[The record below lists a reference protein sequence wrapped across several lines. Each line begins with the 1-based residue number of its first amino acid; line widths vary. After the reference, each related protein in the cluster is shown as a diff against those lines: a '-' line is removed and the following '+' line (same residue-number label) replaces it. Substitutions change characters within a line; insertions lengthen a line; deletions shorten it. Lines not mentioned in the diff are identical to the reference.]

1 MPLTISSMALM
12 LFLIANPIGNIPVFV
27 SLIKEYDFRHQR
39 WILFREAIFSLL
51 LAFFFL
57 FVGEPFLKTVL
68 VELYSVY
75 LSGGILVF
83 LISLTMLFPIHTDE
97 KGPKALT
104 REPFVV
110 PIATPLISGGG
121 VFSTILI
128 LSKQAPLANVSLAIL
143 IAWAPVFVIVI
154 GSVYLQKILGK
165 RGLIAIEQLMGMVLL
180 MLSITL
186 ITKGLHAFGTQ
197 AHISFLNLLTA

>member
-143 IAWAPVFVIVI
+143 IAWAPVFLIVI

>member
-1 MPLTISSMALM
+1 M

-27 SLIKEYDFRHQR
+27 SLIKDFEFRHQR
-39 WILFREAIFSLL
+39 WILFRESIFSLV

-68 VELYSVY
+68 VEQYAVY

-83 LISLTMLFPIHTDE
+83 LISLNMIFPVHTEE
-97 KGPKALT
+97 KGAKTLSH
-104 REPFVV
+104 EPYVV

-128 LSKQAPLANVSLAIL
+128 LAKQAPLANVSLAIL
-143 IAWAPVFVIVI
+143 IAWVPVFVIVCA
-154 GSVYLQKILGK
+154 SVYLQKILGR
-165 RGLIAIEQLMGMVLL
+165 RGLIATEQLMGMMLL
-180 MLSITL
+180 MLSISL
-186 ITKGLHAFGTQ
+186 ITKGLHAFGAS
-197 AHISFLNLLTA
+197 AHISFLNLLTP